1 MKNTRHVCVCVCVR
15 DEYWLR
21 AIVHNIIYCN
31 AFDIAQ
37 WHIIFIG
44 SPIYIYIY
52 ILKPLEI
59 KLMTRRARSIFYIVQ
74 YTHTRRLFGID
85 NRKKFNT
92 VRKNW
97 RNTGLSGE
105 EGDDDD
111 WNTFITG
118 CVCITYPRESWTNAV
133 GFEESEQF
141 RRLSYNIPRVFVPFF
156 YYYFFNP
163 QQLYGSRVS
172 GMEKKRKNRFRGSNR
187 KNLYVRVYT
196 RKTSNAKYYI
206 NVLRRR
212 IKRTADRRC
221 MYRRW

>member
-1 MKNTRHVCVCVCVR
+1 MYVCVCVF
-15 DEYWLR
+15 ET
-21 AIVHNIIYCN
+21 NIGYARLYIILYI
-31 AFDIAQ
+31 AMRLTSHSDILYSLAVL
-37 WHIIFIG
+37 
-44 SPIYIYIY
+44 YIYIY

-221 MYRRW
+221 MYRR